1 MKQRDT
7 ARLGDLESRFSVAA
21 AARVEARRARFRVWP
36 YVYIVDVVG
45 RAVNRTL
52 VSDET
57 RVRAELAACADEILL
72 CRVDLVETHDAEALR
87 RSALPVRGPDGRVED
102 KHLVLIW

>member
-1 MKQRDT
+1 MRPT
-7 ARLGDLESRFSVAA
+7 SAWFMSVAKDIKA
-21 AARVEARRARFRVWP
+21 EGRARGE
-36 YVYIVDVVG
+36 YVYIGDVVDL
-45 RAVNRTL
+45 AVSRTL